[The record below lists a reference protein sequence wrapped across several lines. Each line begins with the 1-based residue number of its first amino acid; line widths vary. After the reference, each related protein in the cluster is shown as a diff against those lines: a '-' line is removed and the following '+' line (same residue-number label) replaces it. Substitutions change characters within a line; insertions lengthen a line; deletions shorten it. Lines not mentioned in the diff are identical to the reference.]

1 MEQNTYRPIL
11 FEPLAEKE
19 RLINLYRE
27 ASDAYYNSG
36 DTIMSDENFD
46 NLRNQLL
53 NLGVDL

>member
-1 MEQNTYRPIL
+1 MEQNTFRPIL

-36 DTIMSDENFD
+36 DTIMSDENFEKAS
-46 NLRNQLL
+46 NSRY
-53 NLGVDL
+53 